1 MRTSETRDTY
11 NLYVLPRYKLVT
23 HISYVTI
30 NLVRPST
37 HDLVVVVVV
46 VVIVIVICIFYLL
59 VGLI

>member
-1 MRTSETRDTY
+1 VRHETR

-30 NLVRPST
+30 NLFRPST
-37 HDLVVVVVV
+37 HDLVVVVVVV